1 MLRIRALLVSPFL
14 LSAAA
19 GCGRTASETP
29 SSPEPRIVPVGDY
42 RVTVEVE
49 NQNFYQATIYAYRPG
64 SRLRLGI
71 VGTSEKETFAF
82 SWPTGDLRFL
92 VDFLAVGCLLTPQ
105 PLAVTEGDE
114 LILILQ
120 PQDYRGATQAVCRA
134 GR

>member
-14 LSAAA
+14 LLAAA

-49 NQNFYQATIYAYRPG
+49 NQNFYQATIYAYPARKPTAPG
-64 SRLRLGI
+64 DCGNLGKGNVRLFVAHGR
-71 VGTSEKETFAF
+71 FAVPGGF
-82 SWPTGDLRFL
+82 PRGGVL
-92 VDFLAVGCLLTPQ
+92 VDAAAPR
-105 PLAVTEGDE
+105 GD
-114 LILILQ
+114 
-120 PQDYRGATQAVCRA
+120 